1 MVSNVYI
8 YHKMDDSIY
17 SKSKSLHLTS
27 IWIDNIDNEID
38 DPCRKIPITNTI
50 NIEHNDLQVNS
61 VI

>member
-17 SKSKSLHLTS
+17 SKSKSLHLTN

-38 DPCRKIPITNTI
+38 DPCRKIPITSTI
-50 NIEHNDLQVNS
+50 NIEHNDLQINS
-61 VI
+61 VN